1 MPYDGAVMLKTSI
14 YLIIFTA
21 NTSSIRVLQITEAI
35 VGSPRNGFVAHNSR
49 VKIFNNVVVGADGSA
64 IFLESGT
71 ETGVVESNFVVGTGG
86 GTR

>member
-1 MPYDGAVMLKTSI
+1 MIILPQHMLSNAI
-14 YLIIFTA
+14 HL
-21 NTSSIRVLQITEAI
+21 RVAEAI
-35 VGSPRNGFVAHNSR
+35 VGSSRNGFVAHNSR
-49 VKIFNNVVVGADGSA
+49 VKIYDNVVVDVHGSA